1 MPEKFK
7 RLSARLKRLSEH
19 KRINIELGNEK
30 GQEIMAQSGLD
41 QAGEQITDTAH
52 RASRAA
58 FAVADA
64 IEDGVASARRAAKQG
79 GHAATELLDDTKRR
93 VKQHPVET
101 VLATFA
107 TGIMTGAVI
116 GWAMRRRQ
124 G

>member
-30 GQEIMAQSGLD
+30 GQEIMAQSVS
-41 QAGEQITDTAH
+41 EQLGVQIDETACK
-52 RASRAA
+52 ASRAA
-58 FAVADA
+58 SAVADA
-64 IEDGVASARRAAKQG
+64 LEDGGVAARRVAKQG

-107 TGIMTGAVI
+107 AGIMTGAVI